1 MSFGQTPSASLGGF
15 GQQAAAPAANAFSQ
29 AVPAPGGFGGFGQ
42 TARPAAAANL
52 GGGAGAFGQSGAAA
66 PAVSW
71 GGLGGGAAPAASAA
85 PAAGGFGGGFGAS
98 PAGAVA
104 PAPPIGGGFG
114 SGSGVGAAANPTIS
128 AAPVAPVAGGFPV
141 AGGLGSQPAAPGPG
155 FGQLGMPTGAI
166 GFGSQAAQVGN
177 ATPRLASAGNGFPG
191 YPGGGQ
197 QQLPQGREGFE
208 GELSRIADI
217 IKQYAPVQQSGDGN
231 PHGLTDTDANI
242 NSNRPTQGPFPWN
255 EDCAFKFTIYPP
267 KDAAGRYLQFKD
279 EYLDSVA
286 IERNPDPDR
295 LVPRTLMGATELLSR
310 YKSQNSDVARMV
322 SDLEKIKTSQIGPIR
337 HEQSQLSVKYRQFKD
352 KHNEQ
357 ARRLTKLL
365 RDVEVLRNRGRPLHN
380 EEIKH
385 REEYDRAIVVKSGFE
400 GKLLQLENL
409 TAAYSAEVG
418 ENAENEQFEDMTDYD
433 LHAIYELLSRQHE
446 GILHLTH
453 ILDKDLRDAEIMAQG
468 LR

>member
-1 MSFGQTPSASLGGF
+1 
-15 GQQAAAPAANAFSQ
+15 
-29 AVPAPGGFGGFGQ
+29 
-42 TARPAAAANL
+42 
-52 GGGAGAFGQSGAAA
+52 
-66 PAVSW
+66 
-71 GGLGGGAAPAASAA
+71 
-85 PAAGGFGGGFGAS
+85 
-98 PAGAVA
+98 
-104 PAPPIGGGFG
+104 
-114 SGSGVGAAANPTIS
+114 
-128 AAPVAPVAGGFPV
+128 
-141 AGGLGSQPAAPGPG
+141 
-155 FGQLGMPTGAI
+155 
-166 GFGSQAAQVGN
+166 
-177 ATPRLASAGNGFPG
+177 
-191 YPGGGQ
+191 
-197 QQLPQGREGFE
+197 
-208 GELSRIADI
+208 
-217 IKQYAPVQQSGDGN
+217 
-231 PHGLTDTDANI
+231 
-242 NSNRPTQGPFPWN
+242 
-255 EDCAFKFTIYPP
+255 
-267 KDAAGRYLQFKD
+267 
-279 EYLDSVA
+279 
-286 IERNPDPDR
+286 
-295 LVPRTLMGATELLSR
+295 MGATELLSR

-468 LR
+468 LRCGGGGEEGEIVGGRKRLPFVERL